1 MKTVRVL
8 QCGALTDTY
17 GGIEAYIYNQWK
29 CIDKDKIAYE
39 FLVSRFDDCVAYE
52 KELQS
57 AGVKIHRDW
66 VGRTNGIFS
75 HYKALY
81 NFFKNHEYDAVVC
94 NVLRLSNIDCLLFAF
109 FFHIPIRIV
118 HSHQAF
124 DGVKHG
130 CKYKLMEKLHL
141 HLLPIFC
148 THLLGCSN
156 EAGRWM
162 FGGLWN
168 KYLGNRAFVIKNGID
183 SKRFAYSETIRNDKR
198 TVLGVN
204 GKIVFGHTGRL
215 SPQKNQL
222 FVLDVFYEIHKY
234 CNNSHLLLVGDGVLR
249 KKIEDKIKKMELED
263 NVTLLGERLDIPEIL
278 QAMDVF
284 LFPSEWEGLGISLIE
299 AQASG
304 LRCFV
309 SDVIPQEA
317 IVTDNVIKL
326 PLSKGSFVWAKTIM
340 QSMNYE
346 RVDRS
351 ADVRTAGFD
360 SVESCRGIEKIF
372 INAKSKA
379 DGL

>member
-1 MKTVRVL
+1 MVSIQRDLLTVKQYVM
-8 QCGALTDTY
+8 
-17 GGIEAYIYNQWK
+17 I
-29 CIDKDKIAYE
+29 
-39 FLVSRFDDCVAYE
+39 
-52 KELQS
+52 
-57 AGVKIHRDW
+57 
-66 VGRTNGIFS
+66 
-75 HYKALY
+75 
-81 NFFKNHEYDAVVC
+81 
-94 NVLRLSNIDCLLFAF
+94 
-109 FFHIPIRIV
+109 
-118 HSHQAF
+118 
-124 DGVKHG
+124 
-130 CKYKLMEKLHL
+130 
-141 HLLPIFC
+141 
-148 THLLGCSN
+148 N
-156 EAGRWM
+156 EQ
-162 FGGLWN
+162 
-168 KYLGNRAFVIKNGID
+168 YLGLMGKL
-183 SKRFAYSETIRNDKR
+183 YSDILEDY
-198 TVLGVN
+198 
-204 GKIVFGHTGRL
+204 
-215 SPQKNQL
+215 PPPKNQL